1 MPLSLSEKL
10 SLFDAALPLERA
22 RSIPACWYTDADVY
36 AAERRHVF
44 GNTWLVAGRVDQLHG
59 PGSFFTTEIAG
70 EPILVLRDAEGT
82 LRAFYNVC
90 RHRAARVMTAS
101 DGVATK
107 LRCPYHGWTY
117 DLAGRLRGTPEWD
130 GVADFC
136 REDNGLMPLAVAT
149 WGPFVWVHAEP
160 VTRPLAEFLAP
171 LPERTADRGLE
182 ALRWVDRR
190 EYELACNW
198 KVFVDN
204 YLDGGYH
211 INSVHPGLAGI
222 LDYSQYET
230 EIAGFTCVQS
240 SPMRPAEN
248 RREDGSV
255 GKVRSGRAYYC
266 WVFPNVMFN
275 IYDGLMDTNLVLP
288 LGPDRCRVVFD
299 FFFARTEGD
308 DQKKFIA
315 ESIAVAHQIQLE
327 DGGICEDVQRGLG
340 SRSYDTA
347 RFSVRREGAEYHFN
361 RLLAERLRAAAGS
374 SL

>member
-1 MPLSLSEKL
+1 MPLSLHEKL
-10 SLFDAALPLERA
+10 SLFDAELPLERA

-44 GNTWLVAGRVDQLHG
+44 GNTWLVAGRVDQLAG
-59 PGSFFTTEIAG
+59 PGSYFTTEIAG

-82 LRAFYNVC
+82 PRAFYNVC

-101 DGVATK
+101 AGMATK

-136 REDNGLMPLAVAT
+136 REDNGLRPLAVAL

-160 VTRPLAEFLAP
+160 VTLPLAEFLAP
-171 LPERTADRGLE
+171 LPERTAGLGLE
-182 ALRWVDRR
+182 TLRWVERR

-230 EIAGFTCVQS
+230 EIAGFTCIQS
-240 SPMRPAEN
+240 SPLRPVET
-248 RREDGSV
+248 RRDDGSV

-299 FFFARTEGD
+299 FYFARTEGD
-308 DQKKFIA
+308 ERKKYIA

-361 RLLAERLRAAAGS
+361 RLLAERLRAAAS
-374 SL
+374 